1 MSTMVK
7 QDNPATMGGS
17 DSEPFSQNR
26 QIRSAQV
33 IGDLGYN
40 DEIER
45 SGGHLARKRCPNKA
59 DVSTSHAPS
68 RLGYCGRRTV
78 DRLQAKSKG
87 SKETRRLANCAS
99 EFQYA
104 AMLVMSAGLQQHLS
118 LEILELRVRVVPRIN
133 ILAKLSF
140 EARHINR
147 FHRSGLK

>member
-7 QDNPATMGGS
+7 QDNPAMRGGS
-17 DSEPFSQNR
+17 DSELFSQNR

-78 DRLQAKSKG
+78 GRP
-87 SKETRRLANCAS
+87 
-99 EFQYA
+99 
-104 AMLVMSAGLQQHLS
+104 
-118 LEILELRVRVVPRIN
+118 PRFPCPPCFCWPPGPH
-133 ILAKLSF
+133 APSP
-140 EARHINR
+140 A
-147 FHRSGLK
+147 